1 MLAYVSY
8 FLLKRGRH
16 LVSFPPRVL
25 VLHSMCAIWWDCE
38 LRPTSYTLPEEGN
51 GNKTWVGECIRREET
66 LFKQTLK
73 EMACV
78 KKYLLSACLK
88 EKAGFGNGKA
98 GVKERRAH

>member
-1 MLAYVSY
+1 MSY

-78 KKYLLSACLK
+78 KKISTPCLPYRK
-88 EKAGFGNGKA
+88 GWLRQWEGWSK
-98 GVKERRAH
+98 RAH